1 MKLRDSLYQLY
12 CSARRIITPKLR
24 YSQELYEDV
33 LKLNV
38 KHDTVWLDLG
48 CGRHLLPEW
57 RSEEERLLVK
67 SCQMIVGLDYDL
79 PSLRDHQNISL
90 KVRGSIEELPFK
102 ADYFDLITA
111 NMVVEH
117 LEAPHVQFREASR
130 ILKSGGVFIFHTPNA
145 FGYSTIASRLI
156 PEALKLK
163 LIYFLEERRAEDV
176 FETHYK
182 ANTVKRIHALARA
195 NGFEVLKIHM
205 VATDAVFEMVLPL
218 AIAELIWIRLLM
230 TRPFRPLRATMIAI
244 LRKQC

>member
-1 MKLRDSLYQLY
+1 MKLRDTLYKLY
-12 CSARRIITPKLR
+12 CSARRIIAPKLR

-48 CGRHLLPEW
+48 CGRHLLPAW
-57 RSEEERLLVK
+57 RSAEERLLVK

-79 PSLRDHQNISL
+79 SSLRDHQNISL

-102 ADYFDLITA
+102 GDHFDLLTA

-117 LEAPHVQFREASR
+117 LETPDVQFREASR
-130 ILKSGGVFIFHTPNA
+130 ILKCGGVFIFHTPNA
-145 FGYSTIASRLI
+145 FGYPTIASRLM
-156 PEALKLK
+156 PEALKGK
-163 LIYFLEERRAEDV
+163 LIHFLEERKAEDV

-182 ANTVKRIHALARA
+182 ANTVKRIHALARS
-195 NGFEVLKIHM
+195 NGFEMLKIHM
-205 VATDAVFEMVLPL
+205 VVTDALFEMVLPI

-230 TRPFRPLRATMIAI
+230 TRPFRPLRATIIAV
-244 LRKQC
+244 LRKQS